1 MRLGRTGFQS
11 PDLWYRLV
19 SREPD
24 DLERI
29 ARGAAETGAVLDVSA
44 TPGLWGSFLR
54 GDSNHLSLEMGE
66 GLRHATDTS
75 HAAELV
81 QAELVQH
88 LSALGRMTID
98 FVFWRYSRA
107 LEEYAIEGA
116 LQTFEMAIQEGNI
129 RFLGLACPGN
139 ELAAL
144 GMWQFHDAFSVL
156 GVPMD
161 SRPYTTLVPLAQ
173 ERNVGVVGWSPRTGN
188 ETVSHPIRVDFELSK

>member
-1 MRLGRTGFQS
+1 MRLGRTRFHS
-11 PDLWYRLV
+11 PPVWYRLV
-19 SREPD
+19 SRGPD
-24 DLERI
+24 ELEQV
-29 ARGAAETGAVLDVSA
+29 ARRAAETRAVLDVSA

-54 GDSNHLSLEMGE
+54 GFSNPLSLEMGE
-66 GLRHATDTS
+66 GLRHATDTA
-75 HAAELV
+75 HAADLV

-107 LEEYAIEGA
+107 LEEFAIEGA

-129 RFLGLACPGN
+129 RFLGLSCPGN

-161 SRPYTTLVPLAQ
+161 SGAYQTLVPLAK
-173 ERNVGVVGWSPRTGN
+173 ERNVGVVGWGPAPSEPQD
-188 ETVSHPIRVDFELSK
+188 HPIRVDFEVSG